1 MENSE
6 NLGFQFESTKAFQ
19 PDSNSGENWETCSS
33 ADSELSTTT
42 RNKHQLILGTCVT
55 AFKC

>member
-6 NLGFQFESTKAFQ
+6 NLGFQFEPTKAFQ
-19 PDSNSGENWETCSS
+19 PDSNLGENWEICSS
-33 ADSELSTTT
+33 ADSEPSTT

-55 AFKC
+55 AFKY